1 MRRKTALDIITEK
14 RASAQPPV
22 KPIGGFLGRNA
33 PVLTNSTALSMV
45 RNRLAQ
51 IASGRNKPVEADAD
65 KADPADCEIDPS
77 AE

>member
-1 MRRKTALDIITEK
+1 MRSKTALDIITEK

-33 PVLTNSTALSMV
+33 PALSNSTALSMI

-51 IASGRNKPVEADAD
+51 IASGRNQRNNFG
-65 KADPADCEIDPS
+65 IDPYAS
-77 AE
+77 KIEEG